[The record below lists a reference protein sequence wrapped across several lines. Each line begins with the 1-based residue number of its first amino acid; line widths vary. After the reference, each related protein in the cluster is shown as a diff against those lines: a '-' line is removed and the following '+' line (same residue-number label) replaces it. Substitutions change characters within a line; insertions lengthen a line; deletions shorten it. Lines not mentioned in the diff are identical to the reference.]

1 MKRPTLLLILVIL
14 ASIFLFFLLN
24 LLLGSVHIP
33 FRSVWNILWGNTD
46 ESIIWQN
53 IIWKSRVPQALTAL
67 VAGAGLSVS
76 GLQMQTVFRNPLA
89 GPSVLGISSGASLG
103 VACVV
108 LLSGAMGGV
117 ALSKL
122 GYMGEVALS
131 IAAIIGALSVMALIV
146 YVSQKVKG
154 NVTLLIIGVM
164 IGYVAS
170 AIIGVLK
177 YFSVEED
184 IRAYVIWGLG
194 SFARVSGDQMILFV
208 CIMAVLLPLS
218 FLLIKTMNLLLLGD
232 GYARNLGLNI
242 KRARLLVISCSG
254 VLVAIVTA
262 YCGPIMFIGL
272 AVPHLCRAIF
282 HTSDHRILMP
292 ATLLVGASLALVCNL
307 IARMPGFEGAL
318 PVNSVTALV
327 GAPVVASVLFRKR
340 KGELE
345 EYLRIE
351 NKEVLKQETIHI
363 EKLSIG
369 YPGKGD
375 VKVVASDICAGIN
388 SGELTCLLGANGV
401 GKSTLL
407 RTLSAFQPKLSGE
420 IRIQGKEIGSYTDKQ
435 LSKVIS
441 VVLTEKCDIRNM
453 TSVELIG
460 LGRSPYTGFWGTL
473 SKEDKEV
480 VDHAINLVGISHLAH
495 RMVHT
500 LSDGE
505 RQKVMIA
512 KALSQETP
520 VIFLDEP
527 TAFLD
532 FPSKVEMMQLL
543 HQLSRQTDKTIFLST
558 HDLELAL
565 QIADKI
571 WLMDKA
577 NGVTI
582 GTPEDLSLDG
592 TLSSFFARKGIVFD
606 LETGL
611 FRVNNEYTSQI
622 RIVGHGQK
630 YAMVRK
636 ALQRNGILANRNVE
650 SDVYIETGD
659 LKGDGT
665 FVLHPVNGEA
675 VTVQTIDE
683 LLAEIVKIL

>member
-1 MKRPTLLLILVIL
+1 M
-14 ASIFLFFLLN
+14 
-24 LLLGSVHIP
+24 
-33 FRSVWNILWGNTD
+33 
-46 ESIIWQN
+46 
-53 IIWKSRVPQALTAL
+53 
-67 VAGAGLSVS
+67 
-76 GLQMQTVFRNPLA
+76 
-89 GPSVLGISSGASLG
+89 
-103 VACVV
+103 
-108 LLSGAMGGV
+108 
-117 ALSKL
+117 
-122 GYMGEVALS
+122 
-131 IAAIIGALSVMALIV
+131 
-146 YVSQKVKG
+146 
-154 NVTLLIIGVM
+154 
-164 IGYVAS
+164 
-170 AIIGVLK
+170 
-177 YFSVEED
+177 
-184 IRAYVIWGLG
+184 
-194 SFARVSGDQMILFV
+194 
-208 CIMAVLLPLS
+208 
-218 FLLIKTMNLLLLGD
+218 
-232 GYARNLGLNI
+232 
-242 KRARLLVISCSG
+242 
-254 VLVAIVTA
+254 
-262 YCGPIMFIGL
+262 
-272 AVPHLCRAIF
+272 
-282 HTSDHRILMP
+282 
-292 ATLLVGASLALVCNL
+292 
-307 IARMPGFEGAL
+307 
-318 PVNSVTALV
+318 
-327 GAPVVASVLFRKR
+327 
-340 KGELE
+340 
-345 EYLRIE
+345 
-351 NKEVLKQETIHI
+351 
-363 EKLSIG
+363 
-369 YPGKGD
+369 
-375 VKVVASDICAGIN
+375 
-388 SGELTCLLGANGV
+388 

-512 KALSQETP
+512 KALAQETP

-571 WLMDKA
+571 WLMDKV

>member
-1 MKRPTLLLILVIL
+1 M
-14 ASIFLFFLLN
+14 
-24 LLLGSVHIP
+24 
-33 FRSVWNILWGNTD
+33 
-46 ESIIWQN
+46 
-53 IIWKSRVPQALTAL
+53 
-67 VAGAGLSVS
+67 
-76 GLQMQTVFRNPLA
+76 
-89 GPSVLGISSGASLG
+89 
-103 VACVV
+103 
-108 LLSGAMGGV
+108 
-117 ALSKL
+117 
-122 GYMGEVALS
+122 
-131 IAAIIGALSVMALIV
+131 
-146 YVSQKVKG
+146 
-154 NVTLLIIGVM
+154 
-164 IGYVAS
+164 
-170 AIIGVLK
+170 
-177 YFSVEED
+177 
-184 IRAYVIWGLG
+184 
-194 SFARVSGDQMILFV
+194 
-208 CIMAVLLPLS
+208 
-218 FLLIKTMNLLLLGD
+218 
-232 GYARNLGLNI
+232 
-242 KRARLLVISCSG
+242 
-254 VLVAIVTA
+254 
-262 YCGPIMFIGL
+262 
-272 AVPHLCRAIF
+272 
-282 HTSDHRILMP
+282 
-292 ATLLVGASLALVCNL
+292 
-307 IARMPGFEGAL
+307 
-318 PVNSVTALV
+318 
-327 GAPVVASVLFRKR
+327 
-340 KGELE
+340 
-345 EYLRIE
+345 RIE

-369 YPGKGD
+369 YPSKGD

-441 VVLTEKCDIRNM
+441 VEKCDIRNM

-558 HDLELAL
+558 LELAL

-571 WLMDKA
+571 WLMDKV

-611 FRVNNEYTSQI
+611 FRVNNEYTSRI

>member
-1 MKRPTLLLILVIL
+1 M
-14 ASIFLFFLLN
+14 
-24 LLLGSVHIP
+24 
-33 FRSVWNILWGNTD
+33 
-46 ESIIWQN
+46 
-53 IIWKSRVPQALTAL
+53 
-67 VAGAGLSVS
+67 
-76 GLQMQTVFRNPLA
+76 
-89 GPSVLGISSGASLG
+89 
-103 VACVV
+103 
-108 LLSGAMGGV
+108 
-117 ALSKL
+117 
-122 GYMGEVALS
+122 
-131 IAAIIGALSVMALIV
+131 
-146 YVSQKVKG
+146 
-154 NVTLLIIGVM
+154 
-164 IGYVAS
+164 
-170 AIIGVLK
+170 
-177 YFSVEED
+177 
-184 IRAYVIWGLG
+184 
-194 SFARVSGDQMILFV
+194 
-208 CIMAVLLPLS
+208 
-218 FLLIKTMNLLLLGD
+218 
-232 GYARNLGLNI
+232 
-242 KRARLLVISCSG
+242 
-254 VLVAIVTA
+254 
-262 YCGPIMFIGL
+262 
-272 AVPHLCRAIF
+272 
-282 HTSDHRILMP
+282 
-292 ATLLVGASLALVCNL
+292 
-307 IARMPGFEGAL
+307 
-318 PVNSVTALV
+318 
-327 GAPVVASVLFRKR
+327 
-340 KGELE
+340 
-345 EYLRIE
+345 
-351 NKEVLKQETIHI
+351 
-363 EKLSIG
+363 
-369 YPGKGD
+369 
-375 VKVVASDICAGIN
+375 
-388 SGELTCLLGANGV
+388 GANGV

-480 VDHAINLVGISHLAH
+480 VDHAINLVGIFHLAH

-512 KALSQETP
+512 KALAQETP

-532 FPSKVEMMQLL
+532 FPSKVEMSNLL

-571 WLMDKA
+571 WLMDKV

>member
-1 MKRPTLLLILVIL
+1 MKGR
-14 ASIFLFFLLN
+14 
-24 LLLGSVHIP
+24 
-33 FRSVWNILWGNTD
+33 
-46 ESIIWQN
+46 ES
-53 IIWKSRVPQALTAL
+53 
-67 VAGAGLSVS
+67 
-76 GLQMQTVFRNPLA
+76 
-89 GPSVLGISSGASLG
+89 
-103 VACVV
+103 
-108 LLSGAMGGV
+108 
-117 ALSKL
+117 
-122 GYMGEVALS
+122 
-131 IAAIIGALSVMALIV
+131 
-146 YVSQKVKG
+146 
-154 NVTLLIIGVM
+154 
-164 IGYVAS
+164 
-170 AIIGVLK
+170 
-177 YFSVEED
+177 
-184 IRAYVIWGLG
+184 
-194 SFARVSGDQMILFV
+194 
-208 CIMAVLLPLS
+208 
-218 FLLIKTMNLLLLGD
+218 
-232 GYARNLGLNI
+232 
-242 KRARLLVISCSG
+242 
-254 VLVAIVTA
+254 
-262 YCGPIMFIGL
+262 
-272 AVPHLCRAIF
+272 
-282 HTSDHRILMP
+282 
-292 ATLLVGASLALVCNL
+292 
-307 IARMPGFEGAL
+307 
-318 PVNSVTALV
+318 
-327 GAPVVASVLFRKR
+327 
-340 KGELE
+340 
-345 EYLRIE
+345 
-351 NKEVLKQETIHI
+351 IHI
-363 EKLSIG
+363 ENLCIG

-407 RTLSAFQPKLSGE
+407 RTLSAFQPRLSGE
-420 IRIQGKEIGSYTDKQ
+420 IRIEGKDISSYTDKQ

-453 TSVELIG
+453 SAVELIG

-473 SKEDKEV
+473 SKEDKAV
-480 VDHAINLVGISHLAH
+480 VDHAIELVGISHLVH

-512 KALSQETP
+512 KALAQETP
-520 VIFLDEP
+520 VIYLDEP

-543 HQLSRQTDKTIFLST
+543 HLLSRQTDKTIFLST

-571 WLMDKA
+571 WLMDKV

-592 TLSSFFARKGIVFD
+592 TLSGFFARKGIVFD
-606 LETGL
+606 LDTGL

-622 RIVGHGQK
+622 RLVGHGQK

-665 FVLHPVNGEA
+665 FVLHPAGGEA
-675 VTVQTIDE
+675 ITVRTIDE

>member
-1 MKRPTLLLILVIL
+1 M
-14 ASIFLFFLLN
+14 
-24 LLLGSVHIP
+24 
-33 FRSVWNILWGNTD
+33 
-46 ESIIWQN
+46 
-53 IIWKSRVPQALTAL
+53 
-67 VAGAGLSVS
+67 
-76 GLQMQTVFRNPLA
+76 
-89 GPSVLGISSGASLG
+89 
-103 VACVV
+103 
-108 LLSGAMGGV
+108 
-117 ALSKL
+117 
-122 GYMGEVALS
+122 
-131 IAAIIGALSVMALIV
+131 
-146 YVSQKVKG
+146 
-154 NVTLLIIGVM
+154 
-164 IGYVAS
+164 
-170 AIIGVLK
+170 
-177 YFSVEED
+177 
-184 IRAYVIWGLG
+184 
-194 SFARVSGDQMILFV
+194 
-208 CIMAVLLPLS
+208 
-218 FLLIKTMNLLLLGD
+218 
-232 GYARNLGLNI
+232 
-242 KRARLLVISCSG
+242 
-254 VLVAIVTA
+254 
-262 YCGPIMFIGL
+262 
-272 AVPHLCRAIF
+272 
-282 HTSDHRILMP
+282 
-292 ATLLVGASLALVCNL
+292 
-307 IARMPGFEGAL
+307 
-318 PVNSVTALV
+318 
-327 GAPVVASVLFRKR
+327 
-340 KGELE
+340 
-345 EYLRIE
+345 
-351 NKEVLKQETIHI
+351 KQETIHI

-369 YPGKGD
+369 YPSKGD

-675 VTVQTIDE
+675 VTVQTIGE